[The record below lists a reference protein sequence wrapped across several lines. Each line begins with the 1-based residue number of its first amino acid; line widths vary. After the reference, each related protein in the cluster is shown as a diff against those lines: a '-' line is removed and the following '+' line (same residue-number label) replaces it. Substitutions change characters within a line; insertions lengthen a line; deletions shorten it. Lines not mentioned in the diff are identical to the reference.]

1 GGALAAVL
9 LGHTI
14 DAAAIL
20 VVVVANATVGV
31 VQEGKA
37 EQALAAVARML
48 APHAVVLRARER
60 RQLPVREL
68 APGDVG
74 LLAAG
79 DRVPADVRLARARG
93 VLVDEAPLTGESVA
107 AEKAEGD
114 GAAGAALGDRSN
126 MAFSG
131 TLMAAG
137 QATGIV

>member
-1 GGALAAVL
+1 AERGRGAIAGPMPRPAF
-9 LGHTI
+9 
-14 DAAAIL
+14 
-20 VVVVANATVGV
+20 
-31 VQEGKA
+31 
-37 EQALAAVARML
+37 
-48 APHAVVLRARER
+48 VLRAGGR

-68 APGDVG
+68 VPGDVV
-74 LLAAG
+74 LLEAG

-114 GAAGAALGDRSN
+114 VAADAALGDRSN

-137 QATGIV
+137 QATGIVVATGRRTEIGRISALLESVEAVT